1 MSQDPSHA
9 LSDAAHAGADAV
21 EAAAEQGLHVAEDAS
36 RVAVDEAVHLATEAP
51 HVAEEVLAQ
60 VDHTIDRIRTY
71 NEQIIES
78 AASSSHKVLDT
89 YEQTLRTVLEF
100 QISLAEA
107 SQIEWVNAM
116 ARAQAQFMLEVS
128 NFYTK
133 AARDL
138 LG

>member
-9 LSDAAHAGADAV
+9 LSDAAHAGAEAV
-21 EAAAEQGLHVAEDAS
+21 EAAAEQGLHMAEDAG
-36 RVAVDEAVHLATEAP
+36 RVMVDEAVHLATEAP
-51 HVAEEVLAQ
+51 HVTEEMAAQ
-60 VDHTIDRIRTY
+60 MDHAIDRIRNY

-78 AASSSHKVLDT
+78 ASASSHKVLDT

-100 QISLAEA
+100 QLSLAEA

-116 ARAQAQFMLEVS
+116 ARAQAQFMLEIS
-128 NFYTK
+128 SFYTK
-133 AARDL
+133 AARDM

>member
-9 LSDAAHAGADAV
+9 LSDAA
-21 EAAAEQGLHVAEDAS
+21 EQGQHVAEDM
-36 RVAVDEAVHLATEAP
+36 VA
-51 HVAEEVLAQ
+51 Q
-60 VDHTIDRIRTY
+60 MDHTIERIRNY

-78 AASSSHKVLDT
+78 ASTSSHKVLDT

-100 QISLAEA
+100 QLSLAEA

-116 ARAQAQFMLEVS
+116 ARAQAQFMLEIS
-128 NFYTK
+128 SFYTK
-133 AARDL
+133 AARDM